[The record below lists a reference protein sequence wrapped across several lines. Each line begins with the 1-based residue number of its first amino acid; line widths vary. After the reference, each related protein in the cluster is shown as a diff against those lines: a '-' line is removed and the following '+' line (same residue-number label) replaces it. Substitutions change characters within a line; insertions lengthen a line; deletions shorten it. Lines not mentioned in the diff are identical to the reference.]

1 VELVPLLDITQVG
14 GCGVGDLS
22 RAIAYPWA
30 APYEEN
36 EKEEMQ

>member
-1 VELVPLLDITQVG
+1 MELVPLLDVTQVG

-22 RAIAYPWA
+22 RAIADTGA